1 MATTP
6 YISGESPEAIEA
18 NAQYQEAMRKLSES
32 LNSRKNQFIDPVY
45 AAAAKGFLTPKS
57 TGSFFESLGQV
68 GENVSKAQAEQ
79 RKQEQDILQQKVGL
93 AGQGVELQRMR
104 ERDADLS
111 RYLNPE
117 AKQAAPA
124 GGLPGATTAPKP
136 GALPGAQPTAA
147 SPGAEPSLPAAPKG
161 ALETVEKPKGF
172 EGVDGVQIMPPNPNF
187 MSAKDYVRL
196 NRTSGKPLGELL
208 EKGQEIEQKRL
219 QVKESGVIDLATGKY
234 YANKATPV
242 DVQIFGEGYDGKTF
256 KVPESV
262 ALELN
267 TLMRQNN
274 EAGYKALADKYT
286 KGFATDGKPMSV
298 EARALQG
305 KRTEKLQEA
314 EVSQEIEDRKN
325 FVQKARDADETI
337 TTANV
342 FRRFASDPE
351 SKKMVG
357 ILNNDKIS
365 SGIATLV
372 RDGIGIPGFTVG
384 TKAIEDVMRNA
395 NLNDSEQAKYRTFL
409 MYATQMQLL
418 QSKYMKGAVSDFE
431 QRLMANAGVNANDTP
446 ESIRMKADLMTRRA
460 QFDRKVARAFKS
472 SEMTADKFLDSDVYE
487 KMRDKYNEEL
497 ADLSS
502 GSTILVPAKKAEQGA
517 AQDSGLKAARD
528 RVKQELNKK

>member
-6 YISGESPEAIEA
+6 YIAGESPEAIEA
-18 NAQYQEAMRKLSES
+18 NRQYQEAMRKLSDS
-32 LNSRKNQFIDPVY
+32 LSSRKNQFIDPVY

-79 RKQEQDILQQKVGL
+79 RKLDQDILQQQVGL

-104 ERDADLS
+104 ERDADVS
-111 RYLNPE
+111 KWLNPE
-117 AKQAAPA
+117 AQQKPAAPT
-124 GGLPGATTAPKP
+124 GGLPGAATPPKT
-136 GALPGAQPTAA
+136 GALPGAEPPDALPT
-147 SPGAEPSLPAAPKG
+147 PKG
-161 ALETVEKPKGF
+161 ALESVEKPKGF

-187 MSAKDYVRL
+187 MSARDYVRL
-196 NRTSGKPLGELL
+196 NRASGKPLGELL
-208 EKGQEIEQKRL
+208 EKGQEIEGKRL

-267 TLMRQNN
+267 SLLRQDNA
-274 EAGYKALADKYT
+274 AGYKALADKYT
-286 KGFATDGKPMSV
+286 KGFAATGKPPMSV
-298 EARALQG
+298 EERAMQG
-305 KRTEKLQEA
+305 KRSEELQKA
-314 EVSQEIEDRKN
+314 EVAQEVEDRKN
-325 FVQKARDADETI
+325 FVQRARDAGDTI
-337 TTANV
+337 TTATV
-342 FRRFASDPE
+342 FRRFAEDP
-351 SKKMVG
+351 SANKMVG
-357 ILNNDKIS
+357 ILKNDKIS

-372 RDGIGIPGFTVG
+372 KEGFGIPGFTAG

-395 NLNDSEQAKYRTFL
+395 GLNPAEQAKYRTFL

-418 QSKYMKGAVSDFE
+418 QSKYMKGSVSNFE
-431 QRLMANAGVNANDTP
+431 QQLMENAGVNSQDTP

-460 QFDRKVARAFKS
+460 QFDRKAAKAFKAS
-472 SEMTADKFLDSDVYE
+472 KMTADEFLDSDEYSQ
-487 KMRDKYNEEL
+487 MRDKYDVDL

-502 GSTILVPAKKAEQGA
+502 GSTVLVSPKKAEQSA
-517 AQDSGLKAARD
+517 SPDSGLKAARD
-528 RVKQELNKK
+528 RVKQELNRK

>member
-1 MATTP
+1 MAAQTP
-6 YISGESPEAIEA
+6 YLAGESPEAIEA
-18 NAQYQEAMRKLSES
+18 NRQYQEAMRKLTES
-32 LNSRKNQFIDPVY
+32 LSNRKKPFIDPVW
-45 AAAAKGFLTPKS
+45 AAAAKGFLAPKQ
-57 TGSFFESLGQV
+57 TGSFFESLGPV
-68 GENVSKAQAEQ
+68 AENVSKAQAEQ
-79 RKQEQDILQQKVGL
+79 LKIEQDILQQKVGL
-93 AGQGVELQRMR
+93 AGQGIELQRMR

-111 RYLNPE
+111 KWLNPE
-117 AKQAAPA
+117 TKPAAPA
-124 GGLPGATTAPKP
+124 GGLPAAAPPKP
-136 GALPGAQPTAA
+136 GALSGT
-147 SPGAEPSLPAAPKG
+147 EPSLPAPKG
-161 ALETVEKPKGF
+161 ALESVDKPKGF
-172 EGVDGVQIMPPNPNF
+172 EGVDGVPIMPPNPNL
-187 MSAKDYVRL
+187 MSARDYVRL

-208 EKGQEIEQKRL
+208 EKGQEIEGKRF

-298 EARALQG
+298 ESRTLQG

-314 EVSQEIEDRKN
+314 EVAQEIEDRKN
-325 FVQKARDADETI
+325 FVQRARDAGDTI
-337 TTANV
+337 TTATV
-342 FRRFASDPE
+342 FRRFSEDPNAS
-351 SKKMVG
+351 KMVG

-365 SGIATLV
+365 SGIAALV
-372 RDGIGIPGFTVG
+372 KEGFGIPGFTAG

-395 NLNDSEQAKYRTFL
+395 GLNAAEQAKYRTFL

-418 QSKYMKGAVSDFE
+418 QSKYMKGSVSNFE
-431 QRLMANAGVNANDTP
+431 QQLMANAGVNAQDTP

-460 QFDRKVARAFKS
+460 QFDRKAAKALKAS
-472 SEMTADKFLDSDVYE
+472 KMTADEFLDSDEYNE
-487 KMRDKYNEEL
+487 MRDKYDVEL

-517 AQDSGLKAARD
+517 APSTGFVRD
-528 RVKQELNKK
+528 PKTGVIRKKREGE

>member
-1 MATTP
+1 MATQTP
-6 YISGESPEAIEA
+6 YLAGESPEAIEA

-32 LNSRKNQFIDPVY
+32 LDNRKNRFIDPVY

-57 TGSFFESLGQV
+57 TGSFFESLGAV
-68 GENVSKAQAEQ
+68 NENVAKAQAEQ
-79 RKQEQDILQQKVGL
+79 EKEDRDVLQQKVGL

-104 ERDADLS
+104 ERDAELNK
-111 RYLNPE
+111 YLNPE
-117 AKQAAPA
+117 AQQKPAAPA

-136 GALPGAQPTAA
+136 GALPGA
-147 SPGAEPSLPAAPKG
+147 EPSDALPATRG
-161 ALETVEKPKGF
+161 ALESVEKPKGF
-172 EGVDGVQIMPPNPNF
+172 EGVDGVQIMPPNANF

-267 TLMRQNN
+267 SLMRQNN
-274 EAGYKALADKYT
+274 EAGYNALADKYT
-286 KGFATDGKPMSV
+286 KGFSTSGAPMSV
-298 EARALQG
+298 EERALNAERD
-305 KRTEKLQEA
+305 KKLQEA
-314 EVSQEIEDRKN
+314 KISQEVEDRKN
-325 FVQKARDADETI
+325 FTQRARDADETI

-342 FRRFASDPE
+342 FRRFAEDPE

-395 NLNDSEQAKYRTFL
+395 KLNDSEQAKYRTFL

-418 QSKYMKGAVSDFE
+418 QSKYMKGSVSDFE
-431 QRLMANAGVNANDTP
+431 QRLMANAGVNAGDTP

-460 QFDRKVARAFKS
+460 QFDRRVAKEFKAS
-472 SEMTADKFLDSDVYE
+472 KMTADDFLDSDKYSQ
-487 KMRDKYNEEL
+487 MRDKYNEDL

-517 AQDSGLKAARD
+517 APSAGFVRD
-528 RVKQELNKK
+528 PKTGMIRKKREGE